1 MRLKQAALADTAP
14 WLAQGYRLPKFNRA
28 AVTATTAVAPQ
39 WVHFGAGNIFRAFP
53 AALVQN
59 LLEQGAM
66 DRGIIV
72 AEGYDGEI
80 IEKAYRPMDNLS
92 LNVTL
97 KADGSIDK
105 TVLGSVTESWVV
117 SPGTRDWQRLLDVF
131 AAPSL
136 QLASFTI
143 TEKGYC
149 LTDPQGACL
158 PAALRDFAAGP
169 QAPESYIGKLAA
181 LCYHR
186 FLAGGAPLSLVSM
199 DNCSHNGARLS
210 QAVLAYACR
219 WEDGGLVQP
228 GFSAY
233 LRDPN
238 KIAFPWSMIDKITPR
253 PDAKVKAMLEADGFE
268 DTEAVV
274 TSKNTYVAPFVN
286 AEQTQYLVIED
297 WFPNGRPPLER
308 AGVIFTDRRTVELT
322 EKMKVGTCLNPLH
335 TAMALF
341 GCLLGYTRIS
351 DEMQDSDIVE
361 LIKTVGY
368 TEGLPVVVNPGILDP
383 KEFLDTVV
391 NVRFVNPYLPD
402 TPQRIATD
410 TSQKLAVRFGETLK
424 AYLASKTF
432 RIETL
437 RAMPLVFAA
446 FCRYQLGVDD
456 QGRTMA
462 LSPDPLGPELAQALA
477 EIRLGDPGPFHTQL
491 APILSNPDI
500 FGVDLYQ
507 TGLGSRVEALFTR
520 MVAGPGAVR
529 ATLRDTL
536 CR

>member
-1 MRLKQAALADTAP
+1 MKLNQAALADPTP
-14 WLAQGYRLPKFNRA
+14 WLAKGYQLPKFDRA
-28 AVTATTAVAPQ
+28 AVTSATAATPQ

-53 AALVQN
+53 AALAQT
-59 LLEQGAM
+59 LLNQGGM
-66 DRGIIV
+66 ERGIIV

-92 LNVTL
+92 LSVTL

-105 TVLGSVTESWVV
+105 TVLGSVTESWVA
-117 SPGTRDWQRLLDVF
+117 SPGTPDWQRLLDVF

-149 LTDPQGACL
+149 LTDPQGAYL
-158 PAALRDFAAGP
+158 PAVLRDFEEGP

-186 FLAGGAPLSLVSM
+186 FQAGGAPLSLVSM

-210 QAVLAYACR
+210 QALLAYARR
-219 WEDGGLVQP
+219 WEGCGLVQS
-228 GFSAY
+228 GFTAY
-233 LRDPN
+233 LQDPE

-268 DTEAVV
+268 DTQAVV
-274 TSKNTYVAPFVN
+274 TRKNTYVAPFVN
-286 AEQTQYLVIED
+286 AEQMQYLVIED

-308 AGVIFTDRRTVELT
+308 TGVMFTDRRTVELT

-351 DEMQDSDIVE
+351 DEMQDPDIVA

-424 AYLASKTF
+424 AYFASKALQV
-432 RIETL
+432 ESL
-437 RAMPLVFAA
+437 QAMPLVFAA
-446 FCRYQLGVDD
+446 FCRYHLGVDD
-456 QGRTMA
+456 QGQPME
-462 LSPDPLGPELAQALA
+462 LSPDPLGQELAQALA
-477 EIRLGDPGPFHTQL
+477 GIRLGDSGSFHDRL
-491 APILSNPDI
+491 APILSNAEI

-507 TGLGSRVEALFTR
+507 AGLGPRVEALFAR
-520 MVAGPGAVR
+520 MTAGPGAAR
-529 ATLRDTL
+529 ATLREVL
-536 CR
+536 SS